1 MSEDVIIRAGRQ
13 TDISAALGLV
23 KELALFERAP
33 DAVVVS
39 EQEMLKAGFG
49 QDKIFEFF
57 VAESNAE
64 VIGIAI
70 YYYKYSTWKGRCLY
84 LDDLIVTESRRGKGT
99 GKRLL
104 EAVLEKGR
112 ETGVRRV
119 EWQVLDWNTS
129 AIDFYKS
136 FGVKLDG
143 EWINC
148 HFYLDRV

>member
-1 MSEDVIIRAGRQ
+1 
-13 TDISAALGLV
+13 
-23 KELALFERAP
+23 
-33 DAVVVS
+33 
-39 EQEMLKAGFG
+39 
-49 QDKIFEFF
+49 
-57 VAESNAE
+57 
-64 VIGIAI
+64 
-70 YYYKYSTWKGRCLY
+70 
-84 LDDLIVTESRRGKGT
+84 LIVTESRRGKGT